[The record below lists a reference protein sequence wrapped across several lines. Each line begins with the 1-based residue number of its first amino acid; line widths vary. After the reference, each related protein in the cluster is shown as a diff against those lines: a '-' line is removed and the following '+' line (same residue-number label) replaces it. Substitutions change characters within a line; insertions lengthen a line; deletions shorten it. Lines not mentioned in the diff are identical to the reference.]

1 LGETVPLPDLKNKT
15 LKKFKDA
22 VNDLKVWT
30 DQFEGQK
37 ATEVAENIAELIK
50 KRDEYQLRPNI
61 TQQTYDELVKEIGNG
76 RQVLGA
82 DNLNKLPQILKNETL
97 QTLLERPTQK
107 EKDEAVRKARQQE
120 SEKYEKH
127 IDPNDLEKS
136 AKEAG

>member
-1 LGETVPLPDLKNKT
+1 LGETIPLPDLKNET

-22 VNDLKVWT
+22 VNDLKSWT
-30 DQFEGQK
+30 DQFKDQS
-37 ATEVAENIAELIK
+37 AAEVAENIAGLIEQ
-50 KRDEYQLRPNI
+50 RDEYQLRPNI
-61 TQQTYDELVKEIGNG
+61 TQQIYNELAEERDNG
-76 RQVLGA
+76 RRVLGV
-82 DNLNKLPQILKNETL
+82 DNLNELPQILKNETL